1 MTTGFLCSDNS
12 IGVGMF
18 PAPGFTGPGGPQL
31 ETKKM
36 ANQITVYT
44 LTGISLS
51 HARIVADAAADYLKL
66 DVSAA
71 SHAGDSQ
78 IQIRGDQWDGLAEQR
93 VCDFLAGWL
102 AGACE
107 LHD

>member
-1 MTTGFLCSDNS
+1 M
-12 IGVGMF
+12 M
-18 PAPGFTGPGGPQL
+18 GGL
-31 ETKKM
+31 
-36 ANQITVYT
+36 ITVYT
-44 LTGISLS
+44 LTSVPLDY
-51 HARIVADAAADYLKL
+51 AKIVADAAADHLKL
-66 DVSAA
+66 EISAA

-107 LHD
+107 LQD